1 MENNEQKM
9 RTVLLAAPSHD
20 GTVNVWHAAA
30 LAETCKIGL
39 SKNINVIPVYMS
51 YDSLVQR
58 ARNDIFKLAIDMQV
72 DDLFFVDTDQD
83 WNPADFFRMLDHDV
97 EVVGAA
103 VPKKSDQEQYNVKME
118 MTSSVEDNGLVSVL
132 SVGAG
137 FMRISKSAL
146 AKVWE
151 TCQEYQEP
159 HRDQPSR
166 SVFEVK
172 ITDGV
177 LYSED
182 VTFCQKWRDL
192 GGTVWLDPM
201 VNCAHSG
208 HKRWVG
214 NFYEWW
220 KMVKSYNRQ

>member
-1 MENNEQKM
+1 MENIQQQM
-9 RTVLLAAPSHD
+9 RVVLLSAPSHD
-20 GTVNVWHAAA
+20 GSVNVWHAAA

-39 SKNINVIPVYMS
+39 SRNINVIPVYMS

-58 ARNDIFKLAIDMQV
+58 ARNDIFKLAIDMEV

-83 WNPADFFRMLDHDV
+83 WSPADFFRMLDHDV

-103 VPKKSDQEQYNVKME
+103 VPKKSDQEQYNVKMD

-192 GGTVWLDPM
+192 GGTVWLDPL
-201 VNCAHSG
+201 VNCGHSG